1 MGVLGMQL
9 RVEKADG
16 GSEVFL
22 HTKVLGTIAAA
33 LADSGS
39 YQDGNPEQ
47 LAEAVT
53 TFLRRRYGNTSVSSD
68 EIHSMIEVV
77 LTDTGHEEA
86 ALALHEHRVD
96 RQIKRRRLEVV
107 HIETTERG
115 GNHSKIKYLSAD
127 YTVQP
132 WNKSKIVRDLEGES
146 ELPHNLA
153 QAIASCVEEKALGLG
168 CRRITSTLVRELV
181 GNEMLAMRQAE
192 SALAEQLVEEKHAL
206 EDIRQE
212 LPRSNRKKVSSEV
225 AVVAAN

>member
-1 MGVLGMQL
+1 MQL

-16 GSEVFL
+16 SIEVYL

-39 YQDGNPEQ
+39 YQEGKPEQ

-77 LTDTGHEEA
+77 LTDTGHEDA
-86 ALALHEHRVD
+86 ALALHEYRMN

-107 HIETTERG
+107 HVEKTDTAG
-115 GNHSKIKYLSAD
+115 SHPKIHLLSAD
-127 YTVQP
+127 YTVGP
-132 WNKSKIVRDLEGES
+132 WNKSEIVRDLEGES

-153 QAIASCVEEKALGLG
+153 QAIASSVEEKALALG
-168 CRRITSTLVRELV
+168 CRRITSALVRELV
-181 GNEMLAMRQAE
+181 CNEMLAMRQAE
-192 SALAEQLVEEKHAL
+192 SALAEQSGEERHTS
-206 EDIRQE
+206 EDSVQK
-212 LPRSNRKKVSSEV
+212 PPTGKAKRSSDVV
-225 AVVAAN
+225 VVAAESSGY

>member
-1 MGVLGMQL
+1 MQL

-16 GSEVFL
+16 SIEVYL

-39 YQDGNPEQ
+39 YQEDKPEQ

-68 EIHSMIEVV
+68 EIHSMIEVI

-86 ALALHEHRVD
+86 ALALHEYRVN
-96 RQIKRRRLEVV
+96 RQIKRRRLEVM
-107 HIETTERG
+107 HMEKTNTPERNRKRKMLMG
-115 GNHSKIKYLSAD
+115 D

-132 WNKSKIVRDLEGES
+132 WDKSKIVRDLEGES

-153 QAIASCVEEKALGLG
+153 QAIASSAEEKALALG
-168 CRRITSTLVRELV
+168 CRRITSSLVRELV
-181 GNEMLAMRQAE
+181 CNEMLAMHQAE
-192 SALAEQLVEEKHAL
+192 SALAEQSGGKRYTS
-206 EDIRQE
+206 EDRV
-212 LPRSNRKKVSSEV
+212 PVSPAGAAKRSSEV
-225 AVVAAN
+225 VVVAAESSGF